1 MTGLFGALLA
11 LLCSLSTVQSHFD
24 VMSATFRKLAE
35 PI

>member
-1 MTGLFGALLA
+1 MEKDKTIPI
-11 LLCSLSTVQSHFD
+11 QSHFD